1 MRHKKEIVVTITLP
15 ALLLLLLRFRNV
27 PSQRPTGPTVKCHV
41 TRCCHSPRKISAS
54 HQILAKISEKVTKA
68 AKETRWAQSK

>member
-1 MRHKKEIVVTITLP
+1 
-15 ALLLLLLRFRNV
+15 
-27 PSQRPTGPTVKCHV
+27 V

>member
-1 MRHKKEIVVTITLP
+1 MQHKKEIVVTITLP

-27 PSQRPTGPTVKCHV
+27 PSQRPNVKCHV

>member
-1 MRHKKEIVVTITLP
+1 MQHKKEIVVTITLP
-15 ALLLLLLRFRNV
+15 ALLLLLLRFWNV
-27 PSQRPTGPTVKCHV
+27 PSQRQTVKCHV